1 MSRPRAT
8 PSRRPEIV
16 ACAARM
22 FSSRGVAA
30 TTVRDIAD
38 EVGLHSGSLY
48 HYFGSK
54 DELVSEILI
63 AFLDDLT
70 CSYASEIRWSV
81 AAPEQLRDLIHVS
94 LRVAVRHPHASEI
107 YDKEFGVLPTLP
119 GYRHIDARVLEAQD
133 VWSRILAN
141 GIAENSFRRDF
152 ESAQLQRLLREIVW
166 TATRWHRDSLD
177 ADHVMLST
185 TLVDLFVDGITAR
198 APGSPAPAAAA
209 VRADPFRER
218 GAGDEIGQLRREVQA
233 LRGVVEELRVSS
245 A

>member
-1 MSRPRAT
+1 
-8 PSRRPEIV
+8 
-16 ACAARM
+16 M

-54 DELVSEILI
+54 DELVAEILT

-70 CSYASEIRWSV
+70 CSYASEIRSSV

-107 YDKEFGVLPTLP
+107 YDKKFAALSALP
-119 GYRHIDARVLEAQD
+119 GYRHIAERVLEAQE
-133 VWSRILAN
+133 VWARILAN
-141 GIAENSFRRDF
+141 GIEEGQFRPDF
-152 ESAQLQRLLREIVW
+152 ESVQLQRLLREIVW
-166 TATRWHRDSLD
+166 TATRWHRDSLA
-177 ADHVMLST
+177 ADHLMLSA
-185 TLVDLFVDGITAR
+185 TLVGLFVDGITAR
-198 APGSPAPAAAA
+198 APGPRGSATPAARAA
-209 VRADPFRER
+209 PDRGREH
-218 GAGDEIGQLRREVQA
+218 GAATDLDQLRLEVQA
-233 LRGVVEELRVSS
+233 LRGVVDELRRAS